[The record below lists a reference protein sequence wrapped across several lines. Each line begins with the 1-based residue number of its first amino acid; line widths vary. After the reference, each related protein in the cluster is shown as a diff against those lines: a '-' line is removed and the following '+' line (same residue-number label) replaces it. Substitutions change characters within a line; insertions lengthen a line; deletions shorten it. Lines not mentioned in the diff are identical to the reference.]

1 MTNDSL
7 GSQLS
12 NIKEYEDNQYHLYS
26 IIQGWGLRD
35 ATAYD
40 YKLEEITLNKINN
53 FHKFKFF
60 QPFIRDFKLLML
72 VDSPYIINFQDVQG
86 MSVQFHR
93 LAEISS
99 VIDSSLTRNY
109 MPLRIIIFI
118 LCNFTWLLV
127 IGEISILWNFT

>member
-1 MTNDSL
+1 MLLLN
-7 GSQLS
+7 
-12 NIKEYEDNQYHLYS
+12 
-26 IIQGWGLRD
+26 
-35 ATAYD
+35 D
-40 YKLEEITLNKINN
+40 YKLEEITLSKINT

-118 LCNFTWLLV
+118 LCNFT
-127 IGEISILWNFT
+127 